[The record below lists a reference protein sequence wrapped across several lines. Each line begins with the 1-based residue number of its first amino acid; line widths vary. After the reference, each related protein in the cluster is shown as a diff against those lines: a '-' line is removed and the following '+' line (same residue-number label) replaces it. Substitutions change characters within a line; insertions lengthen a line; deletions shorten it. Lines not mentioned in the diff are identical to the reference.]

1 MALTVNGDPHP
12 WRDGLTIEELLR
24 EKTFTFPMKV
34 IHVNAR
40 LVKKVDWATT
50 VLQDGDVVQVVH
62 LVSGG

>member
-12 WRDGLTIEELLR
+12 WRAGITIEDVLR

-34 IHVNAR
+34 IHVNEK
-40 LVKKVDWATT
+40 LVKKGDWAST
-50 VLQDGDVVQVVH
+50 VLHDGDVVQVVH